1 MIFINYSLLPPDY
14 VQTKVSMTS
23 QFTHAD
29 NIIQKTEAV
38 CNRNASKRED
48 SQSTFS
54 NNLAVLRAAS
64 PMRDGVWVSGACPAF
79 GNSSVTQFLP
89 SEGFGAVNYGL

>member
-1 MIFINYSLLPPDY
+1 MIFINHSLLPPDY

-29 NIIQKTEAV
+29 NQKTEAV
-38 CNRNASKRED
+38 CNRNAPKRED

-79 GNSSVTQFLP
+79 GNSSVTLFLP
-89 SEGFGAVNYGL
+89 SEGFGTVNSDL